1 MLKIEIHHPSQKQLS
16 KLRNGHTITVKKP
29 IMQGQGLN
37 LVVDPG
43 KFQFISKTF
52 GKGKSMRLQLTPTE
66 IVSSELPKLTSAA
79 QASFSQAD
87 SGAPNPVASPV
98 GVVRPQTSVG
108 MGLAPPR
115 QVENMGPRNMIAPK
129 TLHGAIDQNKMYEDM
144 NTHFGRHYGVMQ
156 KAHVGNLLA
165 GMSTSHSDQ
174 MLADAKDSGQF
185 FGKGLYVGNPA
196 AHNIGARHS
205 ARRPQRMIEGGSL
218 GIHGGFIY
226 HQPALESQPFSANF
240 QFGTTLPV
248 AYQKFSRGA
257 GLYL

>member
-87 SGAPNPVASPV
+87 SGAPNPSPTKVSVV
-98 GVVRPQTSVG
+98 GNTSSALG
-108 MGLAPPR
+108 MGLPL
-115 QVENMGPRNMIAPK
+115 QNMGPRNMIAPK